1 MPGLSAVTP
10 ETSNQSR
17 ASKRLCLDQL
27 ALADGAPEQQ
37 RTHRRDDGGKHRHAE
52 PQDAQDREHDADHSD
67 GSRRSTHEHE
77 PVSAC
82 FALAT

>member
-10 ETSNQSR
+10 RNFRHSGVP
-17 ASKRLCLDQL
+17 KRLCLDHV

-37 RTHRRDDGGKHRHAE
+37 RTHRCDDGGKHRHTE
-52 PQDAQDREHDADHSD
+52 VQDAENGEHDADYSD